1 MGQREKVTN
10 DAVPLIRPSLC
21 TCPGFHSSRL
31 ERCCASPFEENLL
44 LLSAVGSLV
53 SAQRDP
59 RQSSAQRL
67 SSFDPDADCHHR
79 NKPPTKIC
87 THEPQLFVRRLLFVV
102 VDVDSPSAMV
112 PQIRARKIKAKVQQ
126 KRGARAPPPVRGGRS
141 GGAGRG
147 GGASPQQG
155 TGRPGPRSLSY
166 QSVKGGQLL
175 VVGDGDFSFAKG
187 LVKHLGGD
195 GDGLVLTSY
204 DSLKAVAYKYSN
216 AKGNIDACQ
225 KAGAEVMHGV
235 DATKLKQAFPS
246 RKFDRIIFNFP
257 HSGEQRVH
265 VNRAL
270 LHDFFDR

>member
-1 MGQREKVTN
+1 
-10 DAVPLIRPSLC
+10 
-21 TCPGFHSSRL
+21 
-31 ERCCASPFEENLL
+31 
-44 LLSAVGSLV
+44 
-53 SAQRDP
+53 
-59 RQSSAQRL
+59 
-67 SSFDPDADCHHR
+67 
-79 NKPPTKIC
+79 
-87 THEPQLFVRRLLFVV
+87 
-102 VDVDSPSAMV
+102 MV

-204 DSLKAVAYKYSN
+204 DSLKAVAYKYNN

-235 DATKLKQAFPS
+235 DATKLKQTFPS

>member
-10 DAVPLIRPSLC
+10 DASDPL
-21 TCPGFHSSRL
+21 
-31 ERCCASPFEENLL
+31 CAPALASTRRDLNGVVHLL
-44 LLSAVGSLV
+44 LKK
-53 SAQRDP
+53 
-59 RQSSAQRL
+59 L
-67 SSFDPDADCHHR
+67 SSYSPLLGASYPRTEIPRIPDNHR
-79 NKPPTKIC
+79 HRSCRLLIKMPIATIATNLPQKLC

-204 DSLKAVAYKYSN
+204 DSLKAVAYKYN
-216 AKGNIDACQ
+216 TAKGNIDACQ